1 MKTALTIAGSDSS
14 GGAGIQADLK
24 SFAANGVFG
33 MSVINSVTSQNTTG
47 VFGVYDIP
55 CDVVAS
61 QIDAVFKDIFPDA
74 VKIGMVSSAEIINTI
89 ADRLKHYN
97 AKNIVLD
104 TIMVSTSGCKLLRD
118 DAIDAL
124 TSVLFPIADI
134 ITPNLHE
141 AQILCGFDIRSE
153 SDMVR
158 AADVIYNKYNV
169 TVLLK
174 GGHLANTSNDL
185 LYDGNETWFEAVRID
200 NPNTHGTGCTLSSA
214 IAANLAK
221 GMDIKTAVKSAKD
234 YITGALSDML
244 DLGKGSGPLNHM
256 YKFYRIKSNIKSL
269 IHLNLL
275 FYVIHIYYFI

>member
-104 TIMVSTSGCKLLRD
+104 TVMVSTSGCKLLRD

-244 DLGKGSGPLNHM
+244 DLGKGSGALSDMLDLGKGSGPLNHM
-256 YKFYRIKSNIKSL
+256 YKFYPNKQ
-269 IHLNLL
+269 
-275 FYVIHIYYFI
+275 